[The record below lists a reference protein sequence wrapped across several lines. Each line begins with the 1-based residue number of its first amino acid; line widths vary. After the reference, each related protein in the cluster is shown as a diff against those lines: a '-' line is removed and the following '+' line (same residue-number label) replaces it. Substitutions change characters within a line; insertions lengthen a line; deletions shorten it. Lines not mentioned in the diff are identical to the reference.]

1 MKTKIYLCALAALF
15 MIPQAM
21 TAQTK
26 KKAKK
31 EVAIQLYSVRDILNK
46 VDNKDGKCDPT
57 YTALLKKLA
66 NMGYTGVEAAN
77 YNNGKFYDR
86 TPQQFKKDVESAGL
100 KVLSSHCTRGLS
112 KEELASGDYSKSL
125 EWWDQCIADHKA
137 AGMKYIVA
145 PWMEVPK
152 TLKDLDA
159 YCAYYNEIGKRCKQ
173 QGLSFGYHNHAHEFQ
188 KVEDKVMYDYM
199 LEHTNPEYVF
209 FQMDLYWVVRG
220 QNSPVDYFNK
230 YPGRFKIFHVKDHRE
245 IGQSGMVGFDAIFKN
260 AKTAGVNYLVAE
272 IEGYSMPV
280 EESVEVTRLYSVCGL
295 LGEHASV
302 LKKRPFRAPH
312 HTTTAAAL
320 TGGGRIPMPGE
331 ITLASKGILFLDEL
345 PEFSRSALEVL
356 RQPLEE
362 QKVTIAR
369 VGSSYEYPSDCSFV
383 AAMNPCRCGYYPNR
397 DKCRC
402 TTADIKRYLAKI
414 SEPLLDRMDLCVE
427 TGLPE
432 FSLYEKKGET
442 SKQIRERVKRTHR
455 IQKKRYRKENFS
467 YNSELTPQAMKKYC
481 IMGTAEKELLEFLFH
496 EEQMSVRRLC
506 RIVRVSRTIADLEES
521 DTILESHITEAV
533 RFRSVDRKY
542 WGVETI

>member
-1 MKTKIYLCALAALF
+1 MFSQSFGADVYGTKARVIRIEADVSDGLPVFDMVGFLASAVKEARERVRIAVRQMGIRFPAKRITVNLSPANVRKEGTTF
-15 MIPQAM
+15 DLPIAICLL
-21 TAQTK
+21 TAF
-26 KKAKK
+26 
-31 EVAIQLYSVRDILNK
+31 
-46 VDNKDGKCDPT
+46 G
-57 YTALLKKLA
+57 
-66 NMGYTGVEAAN
+66 
-77 YNNGKFYDR
+77 
-86 TPQQFKKDVESAGL
+86 
-100 KVLSSHCTRGLS
+100 HLS
-112 KEELASGDYSKSL
+112 KECIKDTMFIGELGLDGSVQSVNGVLAMVL
-125 EWWDQCIADHKA
+125 EGKKQ
-137 AGMKYIVA
+137 GLRQFL
-145 PWMEVPK
+145 VPK
-152 TLKDLDA
+152 GNVKEAAVLEGISLYGVESLSETLRFLRGKNSLKKVYIPFEKWDESQEEGLDFSDIKGQ
-159 YCAYYNEIGKRCKQ
+159 EMMKR
-173 QGLSFGYHNHAHEFQ
+173 A
-188 KVEDKVMYDYM
+188 
-199 LEHTNPEYVF
+199 
-209 FQMDLYWVVRG
+209 
-220 QNSPVDYFNK
+220 
-230 YPGRFKIFHVKDHRE
+230 
-245 IGQSGMVGFDAIFKN
+245 
-260 AKTAGVNYLVAE
+260 AE
-272 IEGYSMPV
+272 IAVSGRHNLLMIGPPGSGKTMLAKRLPTILPPMTL

-442 SKQIRERVKRTHR
+442 SKQIRERVERTHR
-455 IQKKRYRKENFS
+455 TQKKRYRKENFS
-467 YNSELTPQAMKKYC
+467 YNSELTPQTMKKYC
-481 IMGTAEKELLEFLFH
+481 VMGTAEKELLEFLFH